1 MNKYM
6 KKTIDYAKISK
17 NTMEH
22 LYAGYKSLNDSP
34 LQIDL
39 KALIEL
45 YVSQINGCMYCCNIH
60 ANEALK
66 LGISED
72 KINDLSKFTTSLLFS
87 DAEKEVLKFAK
98 VLTKLD
104 KNKRIQDTELGKY
117 FSEREIVDIAICISL
132 MNAFN
137 RLAISMKNY
146 L

>member
-1 MNKYM
+1 
-6 KKTIDYAKISK
+6 
-17 NTMEH
+17 
-22 LYAGYKSLNDSP
+22 
-34 LQIDL
+34 
-39 KALIEL
+39 
-45 YVSQINGCMYCCNIH
+45 
-60 ANEALK
+60 ALK